1 MRWRTYSPV
10 RATYDAERTQ
20 EIGNCEKMQAIY
32 TEQGRMAVAVTTL
45 ASVCAVALLGTVLA
59 YWTWVWLA
67 PAPEPRAALPAQ
79 AAGAAAPTPGAYAMF
94 GKLQGNPAGAALP
107 GSALKLLG
115 VVAASGGLA
124 AYAVIQA
131 DARQSVVVRAGD
143 EVSAGLRLVEVR
155 ADRVILS
162 RGTVRKTLVLPEPGK
177 TARPATGVLSR

>member
-1 MRWRTYSPV
+1 
-10 RATYDAERTQ
+10 
-20 EIGNCEKMQAIY
+20 MQAIH
-32 TEQGRMAVAVTTL
+32 TEQGRMAVAVTTF
-45 ASVCAVALLGTVLA
+45 ASVCAVTLLGTVLA

-143 EVSAGLRLVEVR
+143 EVSAGLWLVEVHK
-155 ADRVILS
+155 DRVILN
-162 RGTVRKTLVLPEPGK
+162 RGAVRETLVLPEPGK